1 MRAPHFVEL
10 SRIDERRFITGCRHG
25 LVHITWG
32 RMTLRFSRDEFRLL
46 VKLVGRAADERLPN
60 TARDG
65 PLRVTCRV
73 DEDCELRVGPLV
85 LLLSPADFQVFLVA
99 SRNAVQ
105 RLDEILDSGMWDQPA
120 ADDAPSGI
128 LEQLQRFSFS
138 QN

>member
-1 MRAPHFVEL
+1 MRAPHFVQL

-32 RMTLRFSRDEFRLL
+32 RTTLRFSRDEFRLL
-46 VKLVGRAADERLPN
+46 VKLVGRAADDRLPN

-65 PLRVTCRV
+65 ALRVTFRV

-85 LLLSPADFQVFLVA
+85 LLLSAADFQAFLEA
-99 SRNAVQ
+99 SKEAVQ
-105 RLDEILDSGMWDQPA
+105 RLDEILDSGVWDRPA
-120 ADDAPSGI
+120 ADDAPPGV
-128 LEQLQRFSFS
+128 LEQLHRFSFS

>member
-1 MRAPHFVEL
+1 MRTPHFIRL

-25 LVHITWG
+25 LVHVTWG

-46 VKLVGRAADERLPN
+46 VKLVGRAADDRLPN

-65 PLRVTCRV
+65 ALRVTCRV

-85 LLLSPADFQVFLVA
+85 LLLSPADFEAFLGA
-99 SRNAVQ
+99 SREALQ
-105 RLDEILDSGMWDQPA
+105 RLDEILASGIWDQPP
-120 ADDAPSGI
+120 ADDPPSGV

-138 QN
+138 EN